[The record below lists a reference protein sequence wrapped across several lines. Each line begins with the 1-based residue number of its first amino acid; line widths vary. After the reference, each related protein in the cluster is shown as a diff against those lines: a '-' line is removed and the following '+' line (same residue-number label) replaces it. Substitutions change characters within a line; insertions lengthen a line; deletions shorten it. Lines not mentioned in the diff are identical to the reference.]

1 MEHALP
7 PALLDA
13 YLYFAAMAFAGW
25 IIETLY
31 RSFRERR
38 FVNAGFLSGPFV
50 PIYGFGAL
58 IISLIG
64 LKVEAFPAPA
74 AWAVIVLSPTV
85 LEYLGSLALEKL
97 FGLSL
102 WDYRDQ
108 AFNLKG
114 RVCLRFSLYWAI
126 LAVAAKLF
134 IEPAVL
140 GRIRV
145 LGPYYSHFAAG
156 FLTAYFALD
165 LNHSIRSVFNFK
177 AFLAD
182 LSSLLEKGGTFL
194 PAFHGLGS
202 YRADGRLRVLPAEV
216 RRLFKPLSSF
226 PALRRAFVPTLS
238 VFPDWIRERLEK
250 RFGKKGG

>member
-13 YLYFAAMAFAGW
+13 YLYFATMAFAGW
-25 IIETLY
+25 IIETVY
-31 RSFRERR
+31 RSFREHR

-58 IISLIG
+58 IISFIG
-64 LKVEAFPAPA
+64 LKVEAFPTPA
-74 AWAVIVLSPTV
+74 AWAVIVLTPTI
-85 LEYLGSLALEKL
+85 LEYLGSLLLEKL

-108 AFNLKG
+108 GFNLKG

-126 LAVAAKLF
+126 LAVAAKLL

-140 GRIRV
+140 DRIRA

-156 FLTAYFALD
+156 LLTAYFALD
-165 LNHSIRSVFNFK
+165 LTHSIRAVFNFK

-182 LSSLLEKGGTFL
+182 ISTLLEKGGTFL
-194 PAFHGLGS
+194 PAFHGLES
-202 YRADGRLRVLPAEV
+202 DRAEERLRKLPAEV
-216 RRLFKPLSSF
+216 RRLLKPLSSF
-226 PALRRAFVPTLS
+226 PALRRVFVPTLS
-238 VFPDWIRERLEK
+238 VFPDWIRDMLEK
-250 RFGKKGG
+250 RFGKK